1 MNLVSISILTSTIF
15 LLSASSCNRNA
26 SKDKK
31 AADSTNAVTLSG
43 TPSDVTN
50 QPPGPTTT
58 DTSSQPEQNGQ
69 EPQNSNSEGDNKAD
83 KGEQYGLVISFYSPG
98 NGINRKAKTDYD
110 AFLEGFKGKVDVEQV
125 RWGREGEID
134 YCLKLSNLS
143 AAEKKDFIARSR
155 QLLEKAD
162 RVNITENTGCVHK
175 K

>member
-1 MNLVSISILTSTIF
+1 MNLISISIVAGSIF
-15 LLSASSCNRNA
+15 LISASSCNRNA
-26 SKDKK
+26 AKDKK

-50 QPPGPTTT
+50 QPPGPTT
-58 DTSSQPEQNGQ
+58 DTSSEAEQKDKEQQTGSEGQ
-69 EPQNSNSEGDNKAD
+69 ENSGN
-83 KGEQYGLVISFYSPG
+83 KGEVYGLVVSFYSPG

-110 AFLEGFKGKVDVEQV
+110 AFLEGFKGKVEVEQV

-143 AAEKKDFIARSR
+143 AAEKKDFIVRSK